1 MGYLIVPGFDSP
13 DISAAKV
20 PFFQSYKR
28 SIIGVY
34 TAEEGVMCIA
44 VNCFGVTLQRS
55 KMDG

>member
-1 MGYLIVPGFDSP
+1 MGYPIVLGFDSP

-20 PFFQSYKR
+20 PFFQSYER